1 MCQSYIFQLNLRAML
16 TVKDAL
22 QMPVL
27 ASSTLV
33 AGQGG
38 LDKEIRWVHVVDM
51 PDTNFEWQR
60 KGVLLLTS
68 GYALYKN
75 PEQQETLIPKLAK
88 KKFAGMVLGV
98 GQYFDDVPAIMKEQ
112 ADAYNFPLLA
122 APPDLLYINVSES
135 LLGQIVN
142 DRYQLLQE
150 SVRINEQLTQLVL
163 EDANLD
169 DLAATLAHLLQRS
182 ITIESPSFRI
192 LAEAQVGRVDEARE
206 RSVENGRTTP
216 DVAQYLLNAGI
227 YDKLLKRKDSLRIR
241 PIPDL
246 GVTMERFVAPI
257 IVDLEIHGYIW
268 IISGGTPLTDL
279 DKMAIR
285 HCATVAALILF
296 KDKARREARD
306 VLRGDFFERLLRG
319 DNDLI
324 AAHEQLRQI
333 NYRIDQPH
341 QVLLIHAPFPPG
353 ANRNSLVKDIEQ
365 WAEGKREKPL
375 MVWREGV
382 LLVLLESENA
392 EDGKQVAQ
400 ELVAK
405 LSHPAQPLLIG
416 VAGPCAPLRQD
427 PDGMR
432 RNYEQARE
440 VVNINLT
447 MGKKEGV
454 VVFEELGLLH
464 WLYHLPS
471 EQWADNQY
479 LKHIQTLVEYDEKRG
494 TSLTQTLEHYLEHG
508 AALVDAAQSLY
519 IHRNTLLNRME
530 RIEQLCGIELREPV
544 HRLNLYAALK
554 SYQLHNS
561 KES

>member
-1 MCQSYIFQLNLRAML
+1 ML

-27 ASSTLV
+27 ASTTLI
-33 AGQGG
+33 AGENG
-38 LDKEIRWVHVVDM
+38 LNKEIRWVHVVDM
-51 PDTNFEWQR
+51 PDTNFEWHR

-68 GYALYKN
+68 GYALFKN
-75 PEQQETLIPKLAK
+75 PEQQRTLIPRLVK
-88 KKFAGMVLGV
+88 KKFAGMVFAV
-98 GQYFDDVPAIMKEQ
+98 GKYFHEIPPLLKEQ
-112 ADAYNFPLLA
+112 ADAHDFPLIE
-122 APPDLLYINVSES
+122 APPDLLYINVSEA

-150 SVRINEQLTQLVL
+150 STRINEQLTQLVL

-169 DLAATLAHLLQRS
+169 DLATTLAHLLQRS

-192 LAEAQVGRVDEARE
+192 LAESQVGLVDEARN

-241 PIPDL
+241 PIPEL

-324 AAHEQLRQI
+324 AASEQLRQI

-341 QVLLIHAPFPPG
+341 QVLLVHAPFPAG

-365 WAEGKREKPL
+365 WCEGKREKPL

-382 LLVLLESENA
+382 LLVLLESDDA
-392 EDGKQVAQ
+392 EEGKQVAA
-400 ELVAK
+400 ELATK

-416 VAGPCAPLRQD
+416 VSGPCVPLRQD

-432 RNYEQARE
+432 RIYEQARE
-440 VVNINLT
+440 VVNINLK
-447 MGKKEGV
+447 MGKKQGA

-479 LKHIQTLVEYDEKRG
+479 LKHIQILVEYDEKRG

>member
-1 MCQSYIFQLNLRAML
+1 ML

-33 AGQGG
+33 AGQEG

-51 PDTNFEWQR
+51 PDTNFEWHR
-60 KGVLLLTS
+60 KGVLLLTT

-75 PEQQETLIPKLAK
+75 PEQKKTLIPNLAK
-88 KKFAGMVLGV
+88 KKFAGMIFAV
-98 GQYFDDVPAIMKEQ
+98 GRYFDEIPAIMQEQ
-112 ADAYNFPLLA
+112 ADRLKFPLVA
-122 APPDLLYINVSES
+122 APADLLYINVTEA

-150 SVRINEQLTQLVL
+150 STRINEQLTQLVL

-169 DLAATLAHLLQRS
+169 DLAVTLAHLLQRS

-192 LAEAQVGRVDEARE
+192 LAEAQVGRIDKARK

-216 DVAQYLLNAGI
+216 DVAQYLLDAGI
-227 YDKLLKRKDSLRIR
+227 YDKLLARKGPLRIR

-268 IISGGTPLTDL
+268 IISGGTPLTEL
-279 DKMAIR
+279 HKLAIS

-296 KDKARREARD
+296 KEKARREAQD

-319 DNDLI
+319 DKDLI
-324 AAHEQLRQI
+324 AAHEHLRQI

-365 WAEGKREKPL
+365 WSSGKHEKPL

-382 LLVLLESENA
+382 LLILLESENA
-392 EDGKQVAQ
+392 VDGKHVAQ
-400 ELVAK
+400 QLVSK

-416 VAGPCAPLRQD
+416 VAGPCASLRQD

-432 RNYEQARE
+432 RIYEQARE
-440 VVNINLT
+440 VVNINLK

-454 VVFEELGLLH
+454 VVFTELGLLH

-471 EQWADNQY
+471 EQWEDNQY
-479 LKHIQTLVEYDEKRG
+479 LNYIQTLVEYDEKRS
-494 TSLTQTLEHYLEHG
+494 TNLTQTLEHYLESG
-508 AALVDAAQSLY
+508 AALVDAAQSLT

-530 RIEQLCGIELREPV
+530 RIEQLLGIELREPV

-554 SYQLHNS
+554 SYRLHNS